1 MLYRKSSNRYNYI
14 LMWTM
19 GQIKFYTETSKKG
32 FKLPVAE
39 ETPAC
44 NLNFLGGGPGVGA
57 NAGVPFAALALDWT

>member
-1 MLYRKSSNRYNYI
+1 MICRKSSNRYNSI
-14 LMWTM
+14 VMWTT
-19 GQIKFYTETSKKG
+19 GQINFTKTSKNG
-32 FKLPVAE
+32 VKLPVAE